1 MGHKTGS
8 MDDRCARNVRKE
20 YLMTDTPKAIKA
32 RRSGR
37 QALEE
42 VAPLLYSVPEAAAR
56 LRVAPKWLY
65 ERTRKNAVP
74 YRRLGKY
81 VRFSEEDLAAI
92 VANAFTPTN
101 GSITTKGGRLSD
113 NERSQSYPEG
123 ANEDAAGAR

>member
-1 MGHKTGS
+1 
-8 MDDRCARNVRKE
+8 
-20 YLMTDTPKAIKA
+20 MTDTPKAIKA

-81 VRFSEEDLAAI
+81 VRFSAADLAAI